1 MKIVKITLIFL
12 LLVTQSVL
20 SQDMLNNESLEDSK
34 TLNRYY
40 MNLFSETKNKESES
54 LLPKFDVDK
63 EALLEKLK
71 EAIPLSG
78 FIKPDSYMTGPGDIL
93 NIGIWGELEFNNI
106 VSITPEGTLMI
117 PKFGVVDVKDL
128 SLKQLKE
135 KVVSKLREN
144 YLKGEI
150 TVTLVS
156 PRIFTVT
163 VSGVVRNPGSYFA
176 SSVHRVD
183 QVVYQANLS
192 AGFETQQSLEMSN
205 EKDLANTTEYIKYFN
220 KDLEYNIP
228 RKMSLRNIEVIR
240 ENGDTLIADLV
251 RFYATGDY
259 KYNPV
264 LLDGDRI
271 VIPNQDMASNSITI
285 SGAVRLEGTYEYSPI
300 DSVSSIFS
308 IAQGPTK
315 LADLENVDLYRIRE
329 DSIGI
334 NHVKLNLKK
343 ILSGKNI
350 DIKMQPNDRLVVR
363 ELYPRPAAENIILKG
378 EVRYPGLYP
387 IIRNK
392 TKLSEVIELAGG
404 FTASA
409 SLTEAKVIRSSEE
422 IDPAEYNPDYN
433 RLSELRLSDLGFN
446 NRRYYNMEAA
456 IRRNFIS
463 VNFEKLFVEEDV
475 ERDIYLRNGDIILI
489 PPKTNTIY
497 VYGQVA
503 ETGYVTYMPNA
514 DYEDYINL
522 VGGYGEM
529 ARESSVM
536 VVKAGSKLWIDPDDT
551 TIEPGDAIFVP
562 RELDTDL
569 NFYFQW
575 ISNIV
580 GVIGGVATIYLLFTK

>member
-1 MKIVKITLIFL
+1 MVIILIISKAIV
-12 LLVTQSVL
+12 
-20 SQDMLNNESLEDSK
+20 SQDILNNESLEDSK

-40 MNLFSETKNKESES
+40 LNLFSETKNKESES

-63 EALLEKLK
+63 EKLLEKLK

-78 FIKPDSYMTGPGDIL
+78 AINPDKYITGPGDVL
-93 NIGIWGELEFNNI
+93 NIGIWGELEFNHI
-106 VSITPEGTLMI
+106 VNITPEGTLVI
-117 PKFGVVDVKDL
+117 PTFGIIDIKGL
-128 SLKQLKE
+128 TLQQLKE
-135 KVVSKLREN
+135 KVVSKLRKN
-144 YLKGEI
+144 FLKGDI

-183 QVVYQANLS
+183 QVVYQSNLS
-192 AGFETQQSLEMSN
+192 VGFDTKESMDMANQ
-205 EKDLANTTEYIKYFN
+205 KDLANTEEYIKYFN
-220 KDLEYNIP
+220 KDLEYNAP
-228 RKMSLRNIEVIR
+228 RKMSLRNIKVIR
-240 ENGDTLIADLV
+240 TSGDTLIADLV
-251 RFYATGDY
+251 RYYATGDS

-264 LLDGDRI
+264 LTDGDRI
-271 VIPNQDMASNSITI
+271 VVPNQDLASNSISI
-285 SGAVRLEGTYEYSPI
+285 SGAVRLEGKYEYSPI
-300 DSVSSIFS
+300 DSVSSVFK

-315 LADLENVDLYRIRE
+315 LADLENVDLYRIRN

-334 NHVKLNLKK
+334 KHVHLNLKK
-343 ILSGKNI
+343 ILSGENE
-350 DIKMQPNDRLVVR
+350 DIKMLPNDRLVVR
-363 ELYPRPAAENIILKG
+363 EIYPRPAAENVVVKG

-387 IIRNK
+387 VVRNK
-392 TKLSEVIELAGG
+392 TKLSEIIELAGG
-404 FTASA
+404 FTTNA
-409 SLTEAKVIRSSEE
+409 SLTEAKIIRSSNK
-422 IDPAEYNPDYN
+422 IDPAENNPDYS
-433 RLSELRLSDLGFN
+433 RLRELRLSDLGFN

-463 VNFEKLFVEEDV
+463 VNFEKLFVEDDV
-475 ERDIYLRNGDIILI
+475 ERDIYLHNGDIILI

-503 ETGYVTYMPNA
+503 EAGYVSYMADA
-514 DYEDYINL
+514 DYERYINL

-529 ARESSVM
+529 ARESEVM
-536 VVKAGSKLWIDPDDT
+536 IIKAGSKLWIDPDDT
-551 TIEPGDAIFVP
+551 EIEPGDAIFVP